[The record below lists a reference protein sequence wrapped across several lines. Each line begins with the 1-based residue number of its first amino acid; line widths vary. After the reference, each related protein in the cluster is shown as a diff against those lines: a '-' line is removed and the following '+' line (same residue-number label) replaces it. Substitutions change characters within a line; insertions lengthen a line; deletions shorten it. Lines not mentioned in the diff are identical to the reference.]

1 MQLFLTFPFYFVTL
15 NAYLRVILLVL
26 EHKFITSI
34 RMIMDNHY
42 DINTLVSK
50 LLTGEINEEEG
61 EALLQK
67 AENDPSLKDK
77 IEQLMN
83 EDDFIQRY
91 RLYHSIDAEQAK
103 KIFFTSIQEEEEPHP
118 SATFIWLRRIA
129 VAASIVLV
137 LLGTWMYFGKQ
148 EATKPAVITAE
159 LHQAM
164 ERIEQNGMNG
174 ATLIVG
180 GKKIAVNNAQ
190 AVIAKAEQ
198 LENDNALF
206 GSEEIVEGSLVTKK
220 DKEFWMVLDDGTY
233 VHLNYNT
240 KLVYPNLF
248 IGSERKVKLTG
259 EAYFVVA
266 PDAKKRPFIVET
278 ANGDVH
284 DYGTEFNVCTSKQ
297 EGITSVVLV
306 KGKVGVSSKHG
317 KEYLL
322 KPGEKADLQAGRTP
336 DINKVDINLYTSWNT
351 GNFFFDGC
359 TLDELMEVISHW
371 HNMKVEF
378 ASDDIHEMHFTGSI
392 DKYEPLTPTLHAIEN
407 ITGLKL
413 SIRNGNVIRIS
424 HD

>member
-1 MQLFLTFPFYFVTL
+1 M
-15 NAYLRVILLVL
+15 N
-26 EHKFITSI
+26 K
-34 RMIMDNHY
+34 NH

-50 LLTGEINEEEG
+50 LLTGEISEEEG
-61 EALLQK
+61 KELLTRVEQD
-67 AENDPSLKDK
+67 ASLKDK
-77 IEQLMN
+77 IEHLMN
-83 EDDFIQRY
+83 EDDFLLRY
-91 RLYHSIDAEQAK
+91 RLYKSIDAEKAKATFKASLQQAEE
-103 KIFFTSIQEEEEPHP
+103 QEDRNNDK
-118 SATFIWLRRIA
+118 STTFIWLRRF
-129 VAASIVLV
+129 AAAAAIVLIV
-137 LLGTWMYFGKQ
+137 MGTWMYFGHQ
-148 EATKPAVITAE
+148 NSTPPVAITAE
-159 LHQAM
+159 LHQAI
-164 ERIEQNGMNG
+164 ERVQQNDMNG
-174 ATLIVG
+174 ATLTIN
-180 GKKIAVNNAQ
+180 GKTIKVKDAQGALAQ
-190 AVIAKAEQ
+190 AEEATDSK
-198 LENDNALF
+198 N
-206 GSEEIVEGSLVTKK
+206 GSSFWGTEEITEGSLVTKK

-240 KLVYPNLF
+240 TLIYPNHF
-248 IGSERKVKLTG
+248 VGSERKVKLKG
-259 EAYFVVA
+259 EAYFIVA
-266 PDAKKRPFIVET
+266 NDSKKRPFIVET

-284 DYGTEFNVCTSKQ
+284 DYGTEFNVCTTKQ

-359 TLDELMEVISHW
+359 TQDELMEVISHW

>member
-1 MQLFLTFPFYFVTL
+1 M
-15 NAYLRVILLVL
+15 N
-26 EHKFITSI
+26 K
-34 RMIMDNHY
+34 NH

-50 LLTGEINEEEG
+50 LLTGEISEEEG
-61 EALLQK
+61 KELLTRVEQD
-67 AENDPSLKDK
+67 ASLKDK
-77 IEQLMN
+77 IEHLMN
-83 EDDFIQRY
+83 EDDFLLRY
-91 RLYHSIDAEQAK
+91 RLYKSIDAEKAKATFKASLQQAEE
-103 KIFFTSIQEEEEPHP
+103 QEDRNNDK
-118 SATFIWLRRIA
+118 STTFIWLRRF
-129 VAASIVLV
+129 AAAAAIVLIV
-137 LLGTWMYFGKQ
+137 MGTWMYFGHQ
-148 EATKPAVITAE
+148 NSTPPVAITAE
-159 LHQAM
+159 LHQAI
-164 ERIEQNGMNG
+164 ERVQQNDMNG
-174 ATLIVG
+174 ATLTIN
-180 GKKIAVNNAQ
+180 GKTIKVKDAQGALAQ
-190 AVIAKAEQ
+190 AEEATDSK
-198 LENDNALF
+198 N
-206 GSEEIVEGSLVTKK
+206 GSSFWGTEEITEGSLVTKK

-240 KLVYPNLF
+240 KLVYPNHF
-248 IGSERKVKLTG
+248 IGSERKVKLMG

-284 DYGTEFNVCTSKQ
+284 DYGTEFNVCTTKQ

>member
-1 MQLFLTFPFYFVTL
+1 
-15 NAYLRVILLVL
+15 
-26 EHKFITSI
+26 
-34 RMIMDNHY
+34 
-42 DINTLVSK
+42 
-50 LLTGEINEEEG
+50 
-61 EALLQK
+61 
-67 AENDPSLKDK
+67 
-77 IEQLMN
+77 MN

-240 KLVYPNLF
+240 KLVYPNHF
-248 IGSERKVKLTG
+248 IGSERKVKLMG

-284 DYGTEFNVCTSKQ
+284 DYGTEFNVCTTKQ